1 MKEGAEYRGNS
12 EKGDRGNEKGDRG
25 NEKGKGGE
33 DKYIN
38 KGV

>member
-12 EKGDRGNEKGDRG
+12 EKGDRG

>member
-1 MKEGAEYRGNS
+1 MRDGKLFKMVLMGEI
-12 EKGDRGNEKGDRG
+12 GDRG